1 MSEISKEKEIFKLKK
16 YIEILE
22 EDSKWCYSMLNRQ
35 QRDLMKF
42 SDLPNNSWE
51 QVMVK
56 LVDFIGGDG
65 PSLVNWSD
73 EIPDPVETATH
84 ILGILAYNDKMDEER
99 AEKFINNFKE
109 YLTR

>member
-1 MSEISKEKEIFKLKK
+1 M
-16 YIEILE
+16 
-22 EDSKWCYSMLNRQ
+22 N
-35 QRDLMKF
+35 F

-51 QVMVK
+51 KVMVK

-65 PSLVNWSD
+65 PSLVNWSN
-73 EIPDPVETATH
+73 EIPDPVETATQ

-99 AEKFINNFKE
+99 TEKFINNFKE